1 MFFCHV
7 GHEINGITPAL
18 RKRRERDARNK
29 SLIKEQEENG
39 RGAVYHRSDSL
50 SSSSSVLS
58 DTCENSSLVQE
69 EKTCKF
75 EKFIYDYIF
84 VFILS

>member
-1 MFFCHV
+1 M
-7 GHEINGITPAL
+7 NGMNTAL

-39 RGAVYHRSDSL
+39 RGAIYHRSDSL

-58 DTCENSSLVQE
+58 DNCENSTLVKE
-69 EKTCKF
+69 DKTCELIF
-75 EKFIYDYIF
+75 LFFVSCFI
-84 VFILS
+84 V